1 MSLFFRRSARAKR
14 VGTALLFAALPLS
27 LLLVEVFGFLFLGYD
42 REQFTPAQLWPL
54 AFGGL
59 WMLIVGGLLW
69 LLPRKAARIF
79 YGIFY
84 FLMVLY
90 AAFQTGY
97 YLLFGQMMWL
107 SDFRYASEGA
117 DYASV
122 LLGYPAEWWLS
133 LLVLVAVGVLLLW
146 KFPRWERSGMNCAV
160 AALLM
165 VAAIAAALV
174 LPNAVYYFD
183 YEALKDG
190 SEADQLAAG
199 DYGRMQS
206 AEAAYKNMFNA
217 HRLYQIC
224 GLNQMLSKDL
234 YYHQIY
240 PLTPAYRK
248 AQREA
253 KTELDAYL
261 SRPEG
266 NENEMTGLLAGKN
279 VILVLMESMDDWM
292 IGQHTPTISRLMEEG
307 IQFTQFYTPAYGG
320 VRTFNTEF
328 CVNTG
333 SYLSSQGGYAFDYVT
348 NQFDHSLA
356 SQLTQ
361 LGYSA
366 KTFHYND
373 PAFYSRGEF
382 SPAMG
387 YSEYVYYR
395 DYISEE
401 DWDLLQYDDTV
412 LFENAG
418 LCDEFFRE
426 EQLNLNFIITR
437 SAHLSYQYNE
447 VLSWWGL
454 KKYPE
459 YMGLTDREETD
470 CAYLKARLVD
480 DMFARLLEE
489 LEARGQLEN
498 TVIIGVTDHYTYGY
512 RHEDGT
518 TDFET
523 LMELSGVD
531 RELLLEK
538 TPCFIWS
545 PGLEPMQVS
554 KTLNTADLLPT
565 LLNLLGVDSACRY
578 IGHDAFDAQY
588 PGFAPF
594 ADGSWISGNVGYDAS
609 QEELFTLD
617 GSPLEV
623 TEEFLEQMHLWVEQF
638 VQHNNLILK
647 MDYYK

>member
-348 NQFDHSLA
+348 NHFDHSLA

-426 EQLNLNFIITR
+426 GQLNLNFIITR

-565 LLNLLGVDSACRY
+565 LLNLLGVDSAYRY